1 MHVIVLGAGVIGV
14 TTAWH
19 LREAGCDVTVIE
31 RETDVAQ
38 ATSLGNAGVIAPG
51 YVTPWAAPGMPG
63 KILKY
68 LFKPASPLIFR
79 PTLDAAQWRW
89 IARWLREC
97 EFERFRVN
105 KQRMQRIAYYSRAC
119 LHAFRERHPFDYG
132 ASRGYLQLLRGA
144 FDVEMVQ
151 PALKVLRDA
160 GIAFRELDAAGCTAI
175 EPGLRWARQAP
186 VGGIYLPDDEAGDCA
201 RFTRELRAL
210 CKANGVTFRFRTAI
224 HALDVVGGKVRGV
237 RVRAAGTD
245 GRSPRDESAG
255 IDTAGAGLHGGGR
268 PDHPASD
275 RAASAGTLPRDML
288 LAADAI
294 VVALGVDSAALLRP
308 HGIDVPLYPVKG
320 YSATLAVVDDEKAPR
335 AALMD
340 ESLKTAITRFGPT
353 LRVAGTA
360 ELGNRH
366 AALRQQALDTLM
378 KVLDDWFPHAAERAS
393 ARFWVG
399 RRPMTPDGPPLLGAS
414 RIDGLWL
421 NVGHGS
427 TGWAMSMGSGKVLA
441 DLVTGREPEIDLSGL
456 TLARYER

>member
-31 RETDVAQ
+31 READVAQ

-119 LHAFRERHPFDYG
+119 LHAFRDRYPFDYG
-132 ASRGYLQLLRGA
+132 ASRGYLQLLRSA
-144 FDVEMVQ
+144 FDVEMAQ

-210 CKANGVTFRFRTAI
+210 CEANGVTFRFRTAI
-224 HALDVVGGKVRGV
+224 RALDVAGGEVRGV
-237 RVRAAGTD
+237 R
-245 GRSPRDESAG
+245 
-255 IDTAGAGLHGGGR
+255 IDSLDAGA
-268 PDHPASD
+268 
-275 RAASAGTLPRDML
+275 AARRDAL

-294 VVALGVDSAALLRP
+294 VVALGVDSAGLLRP
-308 HGIDVPLYPVKG
+308 LGIDVPLYPVKG
-320 YSATLAVVDDEKAPR
+320 YSATLAVVDDEKAPC

-378 KVLDDWFPHAAERAS
+378 KVLDDWFPHAADRAS

-414 RIDGLWL
+414 GIDGLWL

-427 TGWAMSMGSGKVLA
+427 TGWAMSMGSGKVVA
-441 DLVTGREPEIDLSGL
+441 DLVTGRAPEIDLAGL
-456 TLARYER
+456 TLARYDR

>member
-31 RETDVAQ
+31 READVAQ

-119 LHAFRERHPFDYG
+119 LHAFRDRYPFDYG
-132 ASRGYLQLLRGA
+132 ASRGYLQLLRSA

-201 RFTRELRAL
+201 RFTRELRAR
-210 CKANGVTFRFRTAI
+210 CEANGVTFRFRTAI
-224 HALDVVGGKVRGV
+224 RALDVAGGEVRGV
-237 RVRAAGTD
+237 R
-245 GRSPRDESAG
+245 
-255 IDTAGAGLHGGGR
+255 IDSLDAGA
-268 PDHPASD
+268 
-275 RAASAGTLPRDML
+275 AARRDAL

-294 VVALGVDSAALLRP
+294 VVALGVDSAGLLRP
-308 HGIDVPLYPVKG
+308 LGIDVPLYPVKG
-320 YSATLAVVDDEKAPR
+320 YSATLAVVDDEKAPC

-378 KVLDDWFPHAAERAS
+378 KVLDDWFPHAADRAS

-414 RIDGLWL
+414 GIDGLWL

-427 TGWAMSMGSGKVLA
+427 TGWAMSMGSGKVVA
-441 DLVTGREPEIDLSGL
+441 DLVTGRAPEIDLAGL
-456 TLARYER
+456 TLARYDR

>member
-31 RETDVAQ
+31 READVAQ

-119 LHAFRERHPFDYG
+119 LHAFRDRYPFDYG
-132 ASRGYLQLLRGA
+132 ASRGYLQLLRSA

-210 CKANGVTFRFRTAI
+210 CEANGVTFRFRTAI
-224 HALDVVGGKVRGV
+224 RALDVAGGEVRGV
-237 RVRAAGTD
+237 R
-245 GRSPRDESAG
+245 
-255 IDTAGAGLHGGGR
+255 IDSLDAGA
-268 PDHPASD
+268 
-275 RAASAGTLPRDML
+275 AARRDAL

-294 VVALGVDSAALLRP
+294 VVALGVDSAGLLRP
-308 HGIDVPLYPVKG
+308 LGIDVPLYPVKG
-320 YSATLAVVDDEKAPR
+320 YSATLAVVDDEKAPC

-366 AALRQQALDTLM
+366 VALRQQALDTLM
-378 KVLDDWFPHAAERAS
+378 KVLDDWFPHAADRAS

-414 RIDGLWL
+414 GIDGLWL

-427 TGWAMSMGSGKVLA
+427 TGWAMSMGSGKVVA
-441 DLVTGREPEIDLSGL
+441 DLVTGRAPEIDLAGL
-456 TLARYER
+456 TLARYDR

>member
-31 RETDVAQ
+31 READVAQ

-119 LHAFRERHPFDYG
+119 LHAFRDRYPFDYG

-160 GIAFRELDAAGCTAI
+160 GIAFRELDAAGCAAI

-210 CKANGVTFRFRTAI
+210 CEANGVTFRFRTAI
-224 HALDVVGGKVRGV
+224 RALDVAGGKVRGV
-237 RVRAAGTD
+237 LVDSLDEGATA
-245 GRSPRDESAG
+245 RSNAP
-255 IDTAGAGLHGGGR
+255 
-268 PDHPASD
+268 
-275 RAASAGTLPRDML
+275 

-294 VVALGVDSAALLRP
+294 VVALGVDSADLLRP

-378 KVLDDWFPHAAERAS
+378 KVLDDWFPHAADRAS

-414 RIDGLWL
+414 GIDGLWL

-427 TGWAMSMGSGKVLA
+427 TGWAMSMGSGKVVA

-456 TLARYER
+456 TLARYGR

>member
-31 RETDVAQ
+31 READVAQ

-63 KILKY
+63 KILKH
-68 LFKPASPLIFR
+68 LFEPASPLIFR
-79 PTLDAAQWRW
+79 PTFDAAQWRW

-119 LHAFRERHPFDYG
+119 LHAFRDRYPFDYG

-201 RFTRELRAL
+201 RFTRELRTL
-210 CKANGVTFRFRTAI
+210 CESNGVTFRFRTAI
-224 HALDVVGGKVRGV
+224 RALDVAGGKVRGV
-237 RVRAAGTD
+237 RIDSPDEGAAA
-245 GRSPRDESAG
+245 RSDAP
-255 IDTAGAGLHGGGR
+255 
-268 PDHPASD
+268 
-275 RAASAGTLPRDML
+275 

-294 VVALGVDSAALLRP
+294 VVALGVDSAGLLRP

-378 KVLDDWFPHAAERAS
+378 KVLDDWFPHAADRAS

-414 RIDGLWL
+414 GIDGLWL

-427 TGWAMSMGSGKVLA
+427 TGWAMSMGSGKVVA

-456 TLARYER
+456 TLARYGR

>member
-31 RETDVAQ
+31 READVAQ

-119 LHAFRERHPFDYG
+119 LHAFRERYPFDYG

-144 FDVEMVQ
+144 FDVDMVQ

-210 CKANGVTFRFRTAI
+210 CEANGVAFRFNTELRT
-224 HALDVVGGKVRGV
+224 LDVAGGKARGV
-237 RVRAAGTD
+237 RVVAVGGNHEGNGSGGARHGT
-245 GRSPRDESAG
+245 
-255 IDTAGAGLHGGGR
+255 T
-268 PDHPASD
+268 
-275 RAASAGTLPRDML
+275 

-294 VVALGVDSAALLRP
+294 VVALGVDSAGLLRP
-308 HGIDVPLYPVKG
+308 YGIDVPLYPVKG
-320 YSATLAVVDDEKAPR
+320 YSATLAVVDDEKAPC

-378 KVLDDWFPHAAERAS
+378 KVLDDWFPHAADRTS

-414 RIDGLWL
+414 GIDGLWL

-427 TGWAMSMGSGKVLA
+427 TGWAMSMGSGKVVA
-441 DLVTGREPEIDLSGL
+441 DLVTGRTPEIDLAGL
-456 TLARYER
+456 TLARYDG

>member
-31 RETDVAQ
+31 READVAQ

-119 LHAFRERHPFDYG
+119 LHAFRDRYPFDYG
-132 ASRGYLQLLRGA
+132 ASRGYLQLLRSA

-210 CKANGVTFRFRTAI
+210 CEANGVTFRFRTAI
-224 HALDVVGGKVRGV
+224 RALDVAGGEVRGV
-237 RVRAAGTD
+237 RIDSLDAGPAA
-245 GRSPRDESAG
+245 RRDA
-255 IDTAGAGLHGGGR
+255 
-268 PDHPASD
+268 
-275 RAASAGTLPRDML
+275 L

-294 VVALGVDSAALLRP
+294 VVALGVDSAGLLRP
-308 HGIDVPLYPVKG
+308 LGIDVPLYPVKG
-320 YSATLAVVDDEKAPR
+320 YSATLAVVDDEKAPC

-378 KVLDDWFPHAAERAS
+378 KVLDDWFPHAADRAS

-414 RIDGLWL
+414 GIDGLWL

-427 TGWAMSMGSGKVLA
+427 TGWAMSMGSGKVVA
-441 DLVTGREPEIDLSGL
+441 DLVTGRAPEIDLAGL
-456 TLARYER
+456 TLARYDR

>member
-14 TTAWH
+14 ATAWH
-19 LREAGCDVTVIE
+19 LREAGCDVTVVE
-31 RETDVAQ
+31 READVAQ

-79 PTLDAAQWRW
+79 PTLDRAQWRW

-119 LHAFRERHPFDYG
+119 LHAFRDRHPFDYG

-144 FDVEMVQ
+144 FDVEMAQ

-210 CKANGVTFRFRTAI
+210 CEANGVTFRLRTELR
-224 HALDVVGGKVRGV
+224 ALDVAASRVRGV
-237 RVRAAGTD
+237 RIAARDD
-245 GRSPRDESAG
+245 GHR
-255 IDTAGAGLHGGGR
+255 T
-268 PDHPASD
+268 SD
-275 RAASAGTLPRDML
+275 DAP
-288 LAADAI
+288 LAADAV
-294 VVALGVDSAALLRP
+294 VVALGVDSARLLRP
-308 HGIDVPLYPVKG
+308 YGIDVPLYPVKG
-320 YSATLAVVDDEKAPR
+320 YSATLAVADDEKAPR

-360 ELGNRH
+360 ELGSRH

-378 KVLDDWFPHAAERAS
+378 KVLDDWFPQAADRGS

-414 RIDGLWL
+414 GIDGLWL

-441 DLVTGREPEIDLSGL
+441 DLVTGRPPEIDLSGL
-456 TLARYER
+456 TLARYGR

>member
-31 RETDVAQ
+31 READVAQ

-119 LHAFRERHPFDYG
+119 LHAFRERYPFDYG

-144 FDVEMVQ
+144 FDVQMAQ

-201 RFTRELRAL
+201 RFTRELRTL
-210 CKANGVTFRFRTAI
+210 CEANGVTFRFRTGI
-224 HALDVVGGKVRGV
+224 RALDVAGGKVRGV
-237 RVRAAGTD
+237 RVDSLEAGAAGQ
-245 GRSPRDESAG
+245 RDA
-255 IDTAGAGLHGGGR
+255 
-268 PDHPASD
+268 
-275 RAASAGTLPRDML
+275 L

-294 VVALGVDSAALLRP
+294 VVALGVDSAGLLRP

-320 YSATLAVVDDEKAPR
+320 YSATLAVVDDEKAPC

-340 ESLKTAITRFGPT
+340 ESLKTAITRFGPA

-360 ELGNRH
+360 ELGNRR
-366 AALRQQALDTLM
+366 ATLRQQALDTLM
-378 KVLDDWFPHAAERAS
+378 KVLDDWFPHAADRAS

-414 RIDGLWL
+414 GIEGLWL

-427 TGWAMSMGSGKVLA
+427 TGWAMSMGSGKVVA
-441 DLVTGREPEIDLSGL
+441 DLVTGRVPEIDLAGL
-456 TLARYER
+456 TLARYDR

>member
-14 TTAWH
+14 ATAWH
-19 LREAGCDVTVIE
+19 LREAGCDVTVVE
-31 RETDVAQ
+31 READVAQ

-79 PTLDAAQWRW
+79 PTLDRAQWRW

-144 FDVEMVQ
+144 FDVEMAQ

-160 GIAFRELDAAGCTAI
+160 GIAFRELDAAGRTAI

-210 CKANGVTFRFRTAI
+210 CEANGVTFRLRTELR
-224 HALDVVGGKVRGV
+224 ALDVAGGRVRGA
-237 RVRAAGTD
+237 RIAARDLRDD
-245 GRSPRDESAG
+245 GHRTRDDA
-255 IDTAGAGLHGGGR
+255 
-268 PDHPASD
+268 P
-275 RAASAGTLPRDML
+275 
-288 LAADAI
+288 LAADAV
-294 VVALGVDSAALLRP
+294 VVALGVDSARLLRP
-308 HGIDVPLYPVKG
+308 YGIDVPLYPVKG

-360 ELGNRH
+360 ELGSRH

-378 KVLDDWFPHAAERAS
+378 KVLDDWFPQAADRGS

-414 RIDGLWL
+414 GIDGLWL

-441 DLVTGREPEIDLSGL
+441 DLVTGRTPEIDLSGL
-456 TLARYER
+456 TLARYGR

>member
-31 RETDVAQ
+31 READVAQ

-68 LFKPASPLIFR
+68 LFKPVSPLIFR

-119 LHAFRERHPFDYG
+119 LHAFRERYPFDYG

-144 FDVEMVQ
+144 FDVEMAQ

-210 CKANGVTFRFRTAI
+210 CEANGVTFRFRTAI
-224 HALDVVGGKVRGV
+224 RALDVAGGKVRGV
-237 RVRAAGTD
+237 RVDSLEAGTAAQ
-245 GRSPRDESAG
+245 RDA
-255 IDTAGAGLHGGGR
+255 
-268 PDHPASD
+268 
-275 RAASAGTLPRDML
+275 L

-294 VVALGVDSAALLRP
+294 VVALGVDSAGLLRP

-320 YSATLAVVDDEKAPR
+320 YSATLAVVDDEKAPC

-360 ELGNRH
+360 ELGNRR

-378 KVLDDWFPHAAERAS
+378 KVLDDWFPHAADRAS

-414 RIDGLWL
+414 GIDGLWL

-427 TGWAMSMGSGKVLA
+427 TGWAMSMGSGKVVA
-441 DLVTGREPEIDLSGL
+441 DLVTGRAPEIDLAGL
-456 TLARYER
+456 TLARYDG

>member
-1 MHVIVLGAGVIGV
+1 MHILVLGAGVIGV
-14 TTAWH
+14 TTAYH
-19 LREAGCDVTVIE
+19 LREAGCDVTVVE
-31 RETDVAQ
+31 READVAQ

-79 PTLDAAQWRW
+79 PTLDAEQWRW
-89 IARWLREC
+89 IARWLGEC
-97 EFERFRVN
+97 ELGRFRVN

-119 LHAFRERHPFDYG
+119 LHAFRDRHPFDYG
-132 ASRGYLQLLRGA
+132 ASQGYLQLLRGA

-151 PALKVLRDA
+151 PALAVLRDA
-160 GIAFRELDAAGCTAI
+160 GIAYRELDAAGCEAV
-175 EPGLRWARQAP
+175 EPGLRWARQRP

-210 CKANGVTFRFRTAI
+210 CEANGVVFHFDTNVKGLAI
-224 HALDVVGGKVRGV
+224 AGNKAVGVQVGVASKNGSKRREALL
-237 RVRAAGTD
+237 
-245 GRSPRDESAG
+245 E
-255 IDTAGAGLHGGGR
+255 
-268 PDHPASD
+268 
-275 RAASAGTLPRDML
+275 
-288 LAADAI
+288 ADAT

-308 HGIDVPLYPVKG
+308 HQIDVPLYPVKG
-320 YSATLAVVDDEKAPR
+320 YSATLDVVDDEKAPR

-360 ELGNRH
+360 ELGNRR

-378 KVLDDWFPHAAERAS
+378 KVLDDWFPHAADRAS

-414 RIDGLWL
+414 GIDRLWL

-441 DLVTGREPEIDLSGL
+441 DLVTGREPEIDLAGL
-456 TLARYER
+456 TLDRYRE

>member
-31 RETDVAQ
+31 READVAQ

-119 LHAFRERHPFDYG
+119 LHAFRERYPFDYG

-144 FDVEMVQ
+144 FDVDMVQ

-210 CKANGVTFRFRTAI
+210 CEANGVAFRFNTELRT
-224 HALDVVGGKVRGV
+224 LDVAGEKARGV
-237 RVRAAGTD
+237 RVAAVGGNHEGNGSGGARHGT
-245 GRSPRDESAG
+245 
-255 IDTAGAGLHGGGR
+255 T
-268 PDHPASD
+268 
-275 RAASAGTLPRDML
+275 

-294 VVALGVDSAALLRP
+294 VVALGVDSAGLLRP
-308 HGIDVPLYPVKG
+308 YGIDVPLYPVKG
-320 YSATLAVVDDEKAPR
+320 YSATLAVVDDEKAPC

-378 KVLDDWFPHAAERAS
+378 KVLDDWFPHAADRTS

-414 RIDGLWL
+414 GIDGLWL

-427 TGWAMSMGSGKVLA
+427 TGWAMSMGSGKVVA
-441 DLVTGREPEIDLSGL
+441 DLVTGRMPEIDLAGL
-456 TLARYER
+456 TLARYDG

>member
-31 RETDVAQ
+31 READVAQ

-119 LHAFRERHPFDYG
+119 LHAFRERYPFDYG

-144 FDVEMVQ
+144 FDVEMAQ

-210 CKANGVTFRFRTAI
+210 CEANGVTFRFRTAI
-224 HALDVVGGKVRGV
+224 RVLDVAGGKVRGV
-237 RVRAAGTD
+237 RVD
-245 GRSPRDESAG
+245 SLE
-255 IDTAGAGLHGGGR
+255 AGA
-268 PDHPASD
+268 AQ
-275 RAASAGTLPRDML
+275 RDAL

-294 VVALGVDSAALLRP
+294 VVALGVDSAGLLRP

-320 YSATLAVVDDEKAPR
+320 YSATLAVVDNEKAPC

-360 ELGNRH
+360 ELGNRR
-366 AALRQQALDTLM
+366 ATLRQQALDTLM
-378 KVLDDWFPHAAERAS
+378 KVLDDWFPHAADRAS

-414 RIDGLWL
+414 GIDSLWL

-427 TGWAMSMGSGKVLA
+427 TGWAMSMGSGKVVA
-441 DLVTGREPEIDLSGL
+441 DLVTGRAPEIDLAGL
-456 TLARYER
+456 TLARYDG

>member
-31 RETDVAQ
+31 READVAQ

-119 LHAFRERHPFDYG
+119 LHAFRERYPFDYG

-144 FDVEMVQ
+144 FDVDMVQ

-210 CKANGVTFRFRTAI
+210 CEANGVAFRFNTELR
-224 HALDVVGGKVRGV
+224 ALDVAGGKARGVHVVAVGGNHEGNGSGGARH
-237 RVRAAGTD
+237 GT
-245 GRSPRDESAG
+245 
-255 IDTAGAGLHGGGR
+255 T
-268 PDHPASD
+268 
-275 RAASAGTLPRDML
+275 

-294 VVALGVDSAALLRP
+294 VVALGVDSAGLLRP
-308 HGIDVPLYPVKG
+308 YGIDVPLYPVKG
-320 YSATLAVVDDEKAPR
+320 YSATLAVVDDEKAPC

-378 KVLDDWFPHAAERAS
+378 KVLDDWFPHAADRTS

-414 RIDGLWL
+414 GIDGLWL

-427 TGWAMSMGSGKVLA
+427 TGWAMSMGSGKVVA
-441 DLVTGREPEIDLSGL
+441 DLVTGRTPEIDLAGL
-456 TLARYER
+456 TLARYDE

>member
-19 LREAGCDVTVIE
+19 LREAGCDVTVID
-31 RETDVAQ
+31 READVAQ

-97 EFERFRVN
+97 ELERFRVN

-119 LHAFRERHPFDYG
+119 LHAFRERYPFDYG
-132 ASRGYLQLLRGA
+132 ASRGYLQLLRGP

-151 PALKVLRDA
+151 PALHVLRDA

-210 CKANGVTFRFRTAI
+210 CEAHGVTFRFRTVI
-224 HALDVVGGKVRGV
+224 RALDVAGRTVRGV
-237 RVRAAGTD
+237 RVDSREAG
-245 GRSPRDESAG
+245 
-255 IDTAGAGLHGGGR
+255 DTAR
-268 PDHPASD
+268 SD
-275 RAASAGTLPRDML
+275 AL

-294 VVALGVDSAALLRP
+294 VVALGVDSAGLLRP
-308 HGIDVPLYPVKG
+308 YGIDVPLYPVKG

-378 KVLDDWFPHAAERAS
+378 KVLDDWFPHAADRAS

-414 RIDGLWL
+414 GIDGLWL

-441 DLVTGREPEIDLSGL
+441 DLVTGREPDIDLSGL
-456 TLARYER
+456 TLARYGR

>member
-31 RETDVAQ
+31 READVAR

-105 KQRMQRIAYYSRAC
+105 KQRMQRVAYYSRAC
-119 LHAFRERHPFDYG
+119 LHAFRERYPFDYG

-210 CKANGVTFRFRTAI
+210 CEANGVTFRFRTEI
-224 HALDVVGGKVRGV
+224 RALDVAGGKVRGV
-237 RVRAAGTD
+237 RVDSRAAGDAT
-245 GRSPRDESAG
+245 PRDA
-255 IDTAGAGLHGGGR
+255 
-268 PDHPASD
+268 
-275 RAASAGTLPRDML
+275 M

-294 VVALGVDSAALLRP
+294 VVALGVDSAGLLRP

-320 YSATLAVVDDEKAPR
+320 YSATLEVVDEEKAPC

-360 ELGNRH
+360 ELGNRR

-378 KVLDDWFPHAAERAS
+378 KVLDDWFPAAADRAS

-414 RIDGLWL
+414 GIDGLWL

-427 TGWAMSMGSGKVLA
+427 TGWAMSMGSGKLLA
-441 DLVTGREPEIDLSGL
+441 DLVTGHEPEIDLSGL
-456 TLARYER
+456 TLARYRR

>member
-14 TTAWH
+14 ATAWH

-31 RETDVAQ
+31 READVAQ
-38 ATSLGNAGVIAPG
+38 ATSFGNAGVIAPG

-63 KILKY
+63 KLVKY
-68 LFKPASPLIFR
+68 LFRPASPLIFR
-79 PTLDAAQWRW
+79 PTLDPAQWRW

-97 EFERFRVN
+97 EFERFRAN

-132 ASRGYLQLLRGA
+132 ASRGYLQLLRSA
-144 FDVEMVQ
+144 FDVDMVQ
-151 PALKVLRDA
+151 PALNVLRDA
-160 GIAFRELDAAGCTAI
+160 GIAFHELDAAGCIAV

-186 VGGIYLPDDEAGDCA
+186 VGGIYLPEDEAGDCA

-210 CKANGVTFRFRTAI
+210 CEANGVAFRFGTDVR
-224 HALDVVGGKVRGV
+224 ALDIAGRRARGV
-237 RVRAAGTD
+237 CIAPAG
-245 GRSPRDESAG
+245 P
-255 IDTAGAGLHGGGR
+255 HGGNGDAR
-268 PDHPASD
+268 GDAV
-275 RAASAGTLPRDML
+275 

-294 VVALGVDSAALLRP
+294 VVALGVDSADLLGRY
-308 HGIDVPLYPVKG
+308 GIDVPLYPVKG
-320 YSATLAVVDDEKAPR
+320 YSATLSVVDDERAPR

-360 ELGNRH
+360 ELGNRR
-366 AALRQQALDTLM
+366 AALRQRALDTLM
-378 KVLDDWFPHAAERAS
+378 TVLDDWFPHAADRS
-393 ARFWVG
+393 SVRFWAG

-414 RIDGLWL
+414 GIEGLWL

-456 TLARYER
+456 TLARYAR

>member
-31 RETDVAQ
+31 READVAQ

-119 LHAFRERHPFDYG
+119 LHAFRERYPFDYG

-144 FDVEMVQ
+144 FDVQMAQ

-201 RFTRELRAL
+201 RFTRELRTL
-210 CKANGVTFRFRTAI
+210 CEANGVTFRFRTGI
-224 HALDVVGGKVRGV
+224 RALDVAGGKVRGV
-237 RVRAAGTD
+237 RVDSLEAGAAGQ
-245 GRSPRDESAG
+245 RDA
-255 IDTAGAGLHGGGR
+255 
-268 PDHPASD
+268 
-275 RAASAGTLPRDML
+275 L

-294 VVALGVDSAALLRP
+294 VVALGVDSAGLLRP

-320 YSATLAVVDDEKAPR
+320 YSATLAVVDDEKAPS

-360 ELGNRH
+360 ELGNRR

-378 KVLDDWFPHAAERAS
+378 KVLDDWFPHAADRAS

-414 RIDGLWL
+414 GIEGLWL

-427 TGWAMSMGSGKVLA
+427 TGWAMSMGSGKVVA
-441 DLVTGREPEIDLSGL
+441 DLVTGRVPEIDLAGL
-456 TLARYER
+456 TLARYDR

>member
-19 LREAGCDVTVIE
+19 LREAGCEVTVIE
-31 RETDVAQ
+31 READVAQ

-119 LHAFRERHPFDYG
+119 LHAFRARHPFDYG

-186 VGGIYLPDDEAGDCA
+186 VGGIYLSDDEAGDCA

-210 CKANGVTFRFRTAI
+210 CEANGVTFRFRTEVR
-224 HALDVVGGKVRGV
+224 ALDVAGGKVHGV
-237 RVRAAGTD
+237 RIAATNERAGSDGTA
-245 GRSPRDESAG
+245 RN
-255 IDTAGAGLHGGGR
+255 TA
-268 PDHPASD
+268 
-275 RAASAGTLPRDML
+275 

-294 VVALGVDSAALLRP
+294 VVALGVDSAGLLQP
-308 HGIDVPLYPVKG
+308 HGIGVPLYPVKG

-378 KVLDDWFPHAAERAS
+378 KVLDDWFPHAADRAS

-414 RIDGLWL
+414 GIDGLWL

-441 DLVTGREPEIDLSGL
+441 DLVTGRAPEIDLSGL
-456 TLARYER
+456 TLARYGR

>member
-31 RETDVAQ
+31 READVAQ

-119 LHAFRERHPFDYG
+119 LHAFRDRHPFDYG

-201 RFTRELRAL
+201 RFTHELRAL
-210 CKANGVTFRFRTAI
+210 CEANGVTFRFRTEVQ
-224 HALDVVGGKVRGV
+224 ALDVEAGQVRGV
-237 RVRAAGTD
+237 RIVGHGNED
-245 GRSPRDESAG
+245 G
-255 IDTAGAGLHGGGR
+255 DTQ
-268 PDHPASD
+268 D
-275 RAASAGTLPRDML
+275 RARPNPRASNAGDKYRDTR

-294 VVALGVDSAALLRP
+294 VVALGVDSAGLLRP
-308 HGIDVPLYPVKG
+308 HAIDVPLYPVKG
-320 YSATLAVVDDEKAPR
+320 YSATLSVVDDEKAPH

-378 KVLDDWFPHAAERAS
+378 KVLDDWFPHAADRAS

-414 RIDGLWL
+414 GIDGLWL

-427 TGWAMSMGSGKVLA
+427 TGWAMSMGSGKVVA

-456 TLARYER
+456 TLARYGR

>member
-14 TTAWH
+14 ATAWH

-31 RETDVAQ
+31 READVAQ

-119 LHAFRERHPFDYG
+119 LHAFRERHPFEYG

-210 CKANGVTFRFRTAI
+210 CEANGVTFRFRTEI
-224 HALDVVGGKVRGV
+224 RALDVAGGKVRGARIAPV
-237 RVRAAGTD
+237 EAGSAA
-245 GRSPRDESAG
+245 RRD
-255 IDTAGAGLHGGGR
+255 T
-268 PDHPASD
+268 P
-275 RAASAGTLPRDML
+275 

-294 VVALGVDSAALLRP
+294 VVALGVDSAGLLRP

-366 AALRQQALDTLM
+366 AVLRQQALDTLM
-378 KVLDDWFPHAAERAS
+378 KVLDDWFPHAADRTS

-414 RIDGLWL
+414 GIDGLWL

-456 TLARYER
+456 TLARYGR

>member
-31 RETDVAQ
+31 READVAQ

-119 LHAFRERHPFDYG
+119 LHAFRERYPFDYG

-144 FDVEMVQ
+144 FDVDMVQ

-210 CKANGVTFRFRTAI
+210 CEANGVAFRFNTELR
-224 HALDVVGGKVRGV
+224 ALDVAGGKARGVHVVAVGGNHEGNGSGGARH
-237 RVRAAGTD
+237 GT
-245 GRSPRDESAG
+245 
-255 IDTAGAGLHGGGR
+255 T
-268 PDHPASD
+268 
-275 RAASAGTLPRDML
+275 

-294 VVALGVDSAALLRP
+294 VVALGVDSAGLLRP
-308 HGIDVPLYPVKG
+308 YGIDVPLYPVKG
-320 YSATLAVVDDEKAPR
+320 YSATLAVADDEKAPC

-378 KVLDDWFPHAAERAS
+378 KVLDDWFPHAADRTS

-414 RIDGLWL
+414 GIDGLWL

-427 TGWAMSMGSGKVLA
+427 TGWAMSMGSGKVVA
-441 DLVTGREPEIDLSGL
+441 DLVTGRAPEIDLAGL
-456 TLARYER
+456 TLARYGR

>member
-31 RETDVAQ
+31 READVAQ

-119 LHAFRERHPFDYG
+119 LHAFRERYPFDYG

-144 FDVEMVQ
+144 FDVQMAQ

-201 RFTRELRAL
+201 RFTRELRTL
-210 CKANGVTFRFRTAI
+210 CEANGVTFRFRTGI
-224 HALDVVGGKVRGV
+224 RALDVAGGKVRGV
-237 RVRAAGTD
+237 RVDSLEAGAAGQ
-245 GRSPRDESAG
+245 RDA
-255 IDTAGAGLHGGGR
+255 
-268 PDHPASD
+268 
-275 RAASAGTLPRDML
+275 L

-294 VVALGVDSAALLRP
+294 VVALGVDSAGLLRP

-320 YSATLAVVDDEKAPR
+320 YSATLAVVDDEKAPS

-360 ELGNRH
+360 ELGNRR

-378 KVLDDWFPHAAERAS
+378 KVLDDWFPHAADRAS

-414 RIDGLWL
+414 GIEALWL

-427 TGWAMSMGSGKVLA
+427 TGWAMSMGSGKVVA
-441 DLVTGREPEIDLSGL
+441 DLVTGRVPEIDLAGL
-456 TLARYER
+456 TLARYDR